1 MFVPRKVVALI
12 VAAGRGTRFGG
23 DVPKQYRLLGGQPV
37 LRHSLAIF
45 AAHPGVRAVRVVIHP
60 DDRALYDRAA
70 AGLHLLDPVSGGA
83 ERQESVRLGLE
94 SLKGQGFDAVL
105 VHDAAR
111 PQVSRSLIS
120 RVIAGLEDAD
130 GAVPAVPVTDTL
142 KRVGAD
148 SMVAATVP
156 RDGLWRAQTPQGFRF
171 SPLLT
176 AHRAAVGQV
185 LTDDAA
191 VMEAAGGQVRLVPGE
206 AGNGKITLPEDL
218 AADDALPSPSVM
230 LPRTGMGFDV
240 HAFAPGDAITLCG
253 VRIPHT
259 ARLSGHS
266 DADVALHALADALY
280 GAVGA
285 GDIGRHFPPSE
296 ARWKGA
302 DSALF
307 LSHAR
312 DLVTALG
319 GRIAHVDVTVICE
332 APKVGPHRAAMV
344 ARLAALLDVREDR
357 VSVKATTTE
366 GLGFTG
372 RREGIA
378 AQAIATVLMPEKS

>member
-1 MFVPRKVVALI
+1 MKAAIPMKIAALI
-12 VAAGRGTRFGG
+12 VAAGRGSRFGG
-23 DVPKQYRLLGGQPV
+23 GIPKQYRPLAGQPV
-37 LRHSLAIF
+37 LRHSLAVF
-45 AAHPGVRAVRVVIHP
+45 AAHPAVRAVRVVIHP
-60 DDRALYDRAA
+60 DDRALYDDAA
-70 AGLHLLDPVSGGA
+70 AGLHLMDPVAGGA
-83 ERQESVRLGLE
+83 ERQDSVRLGLE
-94 SLKGQGFDAVL
+94 SLEGMGFDAVL

-111 PQVSRSLIS
+111 PQVSRGLIS
-120 RVIAGLEDAD
+120 RVVAALEDSD
-130 GAVPAVPVTDTL
+130 GALPAVPVADTL
-142 KRVGAD
+142 KRAD
-148 SMVAATVP
+148 SDGMVAATVP

-171 SPLLT
+171 APLLA
-176 AHRAAVGQV
+176 AHRAAVGQA

-191 VMEAAGGQVRLVPGE
+191 VLEAAGGRVRLVQGDD
-206 AGNGKITLPEDL
+206 ANGKITLPEDL
-218 AADDALPSPSVM
+218 GAPASPAVLS
-230 LPRTGMGFDV
+230 PRTGMGFDV
-240 HAFAPGDAITLCG
+240 HAFVPGDAVTLCG
-253 VRIPHT
+253 VRIPHQ

-285 GDIGRHFPPSE
+285 GDIGRHFPPSDD
-296 ARWKGA
+296 RWKGA

-307 LSHAR
+307 LAHAR

-319 GRIAHVDVTVICE
+319 GRIAHVDLTLICE

-344 ARLAALLDVREDR
+344 ARLATLLGVDEER

-378 AQAIATVLMPEKS
+378 AQAIATVLMP